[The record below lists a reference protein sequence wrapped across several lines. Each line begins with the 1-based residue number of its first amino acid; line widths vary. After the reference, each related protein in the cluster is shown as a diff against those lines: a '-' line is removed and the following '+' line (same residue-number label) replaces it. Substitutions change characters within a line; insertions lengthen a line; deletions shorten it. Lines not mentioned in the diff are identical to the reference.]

1 MPNRSFGT
9 GSVRS
14 PKRIPQAAQRELLI
28 SFTSCFG
35 VMDRSAVYVSTPI
48 TTGPHFADWFPVQRD
63 RGTPDYQ
70 RRLRDEIIGPNLVR
84 AQPLVAACRDR
95 WPSRTVID
103 PTGLGEVPGWAQD
116 DYHLFWCQVIQQCS
130 STVVLAEGWQFSSG
144 CALEFAAAC
153 VADCQI
159 LDTGFV
165 LFTAAQ
171 GVALLTG
178 AADRLAGVG
187 ASDTLLRLA
196 ITRCEADPDGASQ
209 QGRP

>member
-9 GSVRS
+9 GSVR
-14 PKRIPQAAQRELLI
+14 PPRRTPQIAQNELLI

-35 VMDRSAVYVSTPI
+35 VVDHSAVYVSTPI
-48 TTGPHFADWFPVQRD
+48 TTGPHFADWFPIQRD

-70 RRLRDEIIGPNLVR
+70 RRLREDIIGPNLLR

-95 WPSRTVID
+95 WPSRPVID

-116 DYHLFWCQVIQQCS
+116 DYHLFWCQLIQQCA

-153 VADCQI
+153 VAGCQI
-159 LDTGFV
+159 LDTEFATFSV
-165 LFTAAQ
+165 VQ

-178 AADRLAGVG
+178 AADRLAQVG

-196 ITRCEADPDGASQ
+196 ITRCTADPDGTA
-209 QGRP
+209 QGARP